1 MDSVSLMSF
10 NTAKERRSRS
20 MDDVELHERHLI
32 QTSGLIAEWWA
43 SMNVLS
49 YHFYR
54 HSHV

>member
-1 MDSVSLMSF
+1 MGSVSLISF
-10 NTAKERRSRS
+10 NAATDCSSRS
-20 MDDVELHERHLI
+20 MDDVERHKRHLI
-32 QTSGLIAEWWA
+32 QTSGLIAEWWP